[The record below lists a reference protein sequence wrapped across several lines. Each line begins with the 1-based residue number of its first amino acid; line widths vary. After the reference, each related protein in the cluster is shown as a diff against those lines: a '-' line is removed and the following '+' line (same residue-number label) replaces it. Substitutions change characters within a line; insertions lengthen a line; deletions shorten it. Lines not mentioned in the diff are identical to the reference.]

1 MLTIRLDKKGELQVL
16 IPSARGTL
24 PPRVLDVPLTLYGLA
39 CLKQILRDRAEAP
52 APPRIAEPGS
62 PTQLQLRA
70 MLAKFS
76 PKPQV
81 SRADPLGLDLEIDI

>member
-16 IPSARGTL
+16 IPSPKAGL
-24 PPRVLDVPLTLYGLA
+24 SPRVLDVPLTLYGLA

-70 MLAKFS
+70 MLAKYT
-76 PKPQV
+76 PPPRV
-81 SRADPLGLDLEIDI
+81 TAADPLGLDLEIDI